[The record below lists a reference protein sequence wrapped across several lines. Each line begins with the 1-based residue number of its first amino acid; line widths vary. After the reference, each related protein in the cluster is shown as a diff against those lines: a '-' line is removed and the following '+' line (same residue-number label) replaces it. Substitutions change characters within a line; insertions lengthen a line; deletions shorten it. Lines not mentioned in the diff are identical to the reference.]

1 MSEPATVSRPAV
13 GLSGGAADASP
24 DAREP
29 LLQWRPRSLQSRQL
43 LAASL
48 GLIAFLA
55 LAGFSLDRAFV
66 DVAGQGL
73 RERLKAYAFTYA
85 GDIEWARDGSLIP
98 PEVPPDGRFNRPGG
112 GLYADIE
119 LPNGVW
125 YSGSAQGPRIPRG
138 NMLGGHE
145 EVFDG
150 PLRIIKSD
158 GTPGEVYRYGIGLVD
173 ATRSDNA
180 EFPYTIYVMEDA
192 GTLPRQ
198 VRVFRQALWGYL
210 GIAGV
215 VLLLLQAVILRWSL
229 LPLRRVIDEL
239 KRVQRGQA
247 AHMSERHPRELEPL
261 TDSINAFVESE
272 RENLDRQRNTLADLA
287 HSLKTPLAVLRTR
300 LDNEAD
306 ANELREELDIQ
317 LRRMNDL
324 VGYQLSRA
332 ASSGHTLFA
341 APIAIEPHAEQIVR
355 GLEKIYAD
363 KGVICEFDIDPAA
376 CFHGEAGDLQELL
389 GNLLENAFKWAKSRV
404 LLTIQVGA
412 TASKRRPGV
421 LIAVDDD
428 GPGIATEKIAHVL
441 QRGVRGDERV
451 QGHGIGLAIV
461 QDMVRSY
468 RGELDVGVSK
478 ELGGARF
485 EVTLPPGL

>member
-1 MSEPATVSRPAV
+1 MAV
-13 GLSGGAADASP
+13 E
-24 DAREP
+24 REP
-29 LLQWRPRSLQSRQL
+29 MLRWRPRSLQSRQL

-48 GLIAFLA
+48 GLVAFLA
-55 LAGFSLDRAFV
+55 LAGFALDRAFV

-73 RERLKAYAFTYA
+73 RDRLKAYAFSYA
-85 GDIEWARDGSLIP
+85 GGIEFARDGALIP
-98 PEVPPDGRFNRPGG
+98 PEVPPDGRFDRPGS
-112 GLYADIE
+112 GLYAEVE
-119 LPNGVW
+119 LPNGRW
-125 YSGSAQGPRIPRG
+125 DSGSSQGPRLPQGEVLAGR
-138 NMLGGHE
+138 E

-150 PLRIIKSD
+150 PLPITKSD
-158 GTPGEVYRYGIGLVD
+158 GSPGEVYRYGIGLVD

-180 EFPYTIYVMEDA
+180 EFPYTIYIMEDA

-210 GIAGV
+210 GIAAV

-229 LPLRRVIDEL
+229 LPLRRVIAEL

-247 AHMSERHPRELEPL
+247 ARMSERHPRELEPL

-300 LDNEAD
+300 LDSGAGEG
-306 ANELREELDIQ
+306 ELREELDTQ

-324 VGYQLSRA
+324 VGYQLARA
-332 ASSGHTLFA
+332 ASGGHKLFA
-341 APIAIEPHAEQIVR
+341 APVATEPHAEQIVR
-355 GLEKIYAD
+355 GLEKIYAA
-363 KGVICEFDIDPAA
+363 KGVICEFEIDPEAR
-376 CFHGEAGDLQELL
+376 FHGEPGDLQELL
-389 GNLLENAFKWAKSRV
+389 GNLLENAFKWARSRV
-404 LLTIQVGA
+404 LLTIRPGA
-412 TASKRRPGV
+412 IAPGRRPGL
-421 LIAVDDD
+421 LIAVEDD
-428 GPGIATEKIAHVL
+428 GPGIAPERIAHVL

-451 QGHGIGLAIV
+451 QGHGIGLAIA

-468 RGELDVGVSK
+468 RGELEVGASQ

-485 EVTLPPGL
+485 EVRLPPGL